1 MACSIDIIC
10 TIVRLDD
17 DDEEDDDEEDE
28 ITKKDVESN
37 DGDIDSAKD
46 ITDAMIRRFDEH
58 EDSVYGLAWAYVM
71 HGYSLLYL
79 MMPSCCK
86 PCT

>member
-1 MACSIDIIC
+1 MALWRAASISSAPLLE
-10 TIVRLDD
+10 LDD

-28 ITKKDVESN
+28 MTNKDVEPN

-58 EDSVYGLAWAYVM
+58 EDSVYGLAW
-71 HGYSLLYL
+71 SLCDAWVFSSLSYDEL
-79 MMPSCCK
+79 L
-86 PCT
+86 